1 MGRKMSR
8 GEAGKASYCPLPA
21 LCPGEGARCSAL
33 VPLFFSKDWCRGRW
47 SMAPTRNPENM

>member
-1 MGRKMSR
+1 MGIKMSR
-8 GEAGKASYCPLPA
+8 GEAGKASYCPLPG